1 MMEKQQEYLRRS
13 SPNSPHSPGR
23 PPSPPPLEYYPWET
37 KITPPHVVQAEER
50 ARREQAQK
58 AKEALLSPEQKEAM
72 AEARA
77 IRIEAARAAAA
88 EKAERARIAAE
99 KAEAEA
105 QMRALA
111 AARAKEVTEA
121 GDAAAAAA
129 ATTTPR
135 TAKDLI
141 RMRDERMSDQK
152 KKETDLSDL
161 KAVRTSPYP
170 GSTKEETLKRRL
182 GDAIIARGVSI
193 EFLLHEWD
201 KSETD
206 AMGIHDFRE
215 AIRLTLPA
223 LKGAP
228 NDTVDDMFHL
238 LDEFQTGLILGLQRE
253 LTPLLRKIVNSCSAE
268 NAREK
273 TLAAEIEMCAM
284 QKGLLDECI
293 EAAEAWSEEDV
304 QLHKLRAGRTLET
317 KLGLVL
323 AGKLSQSGKDGRQAM
338 GRAALAAQMGAVGEV
353 LGKEEFINYVLT
365 LRMAGEFKVEENER
379 QVAESYERAVLS
391 DLFDKVAKSY
401 PGEKVEGDEV
411 ERVSVLE
418 YLAATSKAA
427 ADFNAKDQKILA
439 AASKAEERS
448 KALQVN
454 YAKDVARK
462 EKEIEIDGRGAVAV
476 KGAQH

>member
-13 SPNSPHSPGR
+13 SPSSPHSPGR

-58 AKEALLSPEQKEAM
+58 AREALLSPEQKEAM

-77 IRIEAARAAAA
+77 IKIEAARAAAA

-121 GDAAAAAA
+121 GDAAAAVAA
-129 ATTTPR
+129 ATTPR
-135 TAKDLI
+135 TAKELI
-141 RMRDERMSDQK
+141 RMRDDRVSEQK

-161 KAVRTSPYP
+161 KAVRTPPYP

-223 LKGAP
+223 LKGAS

-238 LDEFQTGLILGLQRE
+238 LDEFQTGEGEGERKGYV
-253 LTPLLRKIVNSCSAE
+253 PLARCS
-268 NAREK
+268 
-273 TLAAEIEMCAM
+273 IHMCDM
-284 QKGLLDECI
+284 PQCMRR
-293 EAAEAWSEEDV
+293 V
-304 QLHKLRAGRTLET
+304 
-317 KLGLVL
+317 
-323 AGKLSQSGKDGRQAM
+323 DGHGM
-338 GRAALAAQMGAVGEV
+338 C
-353 LGKEEFINYVLT
+353 T
-365 LRMAGEFKVEENER
+365 
-379 QVAESYERAVLS
+379 
-391 DLFDKVAKSY
+391 
-401 PGEKVEGDEV
+401 
-411 ERVSVLE
+411 
-418 YLAATSKAA
+418 
-427 ADFNAKDQKILA
+427 
-439 AASKAEERS
+439 
-448 KALQVN
+448 
-454 YAKDVARK
+454 
-462 EKEIEIDGRGAVAV
+462 
-476 KGAQH
+476 